1 MNENADEQKKNI
13 DDVENSEELKK
24 EMLKPI
30 VKSKSETDKELQ
42 DLEVETTAVE
52 LAVAV
57 AKHYFFTLSLRS
69 PNLQKIFNNDASFY
83 G

>member
-1 MNENADEQKKNI
+1 MNENADEQKKDI

-42 DLEVETTAVE
+42 DLEVETTAGG
-52 LAVAV
+52 
-57 AKHYFFTLSLRS
+57 S
-69 PNLQKIFNNDASFY
+69 
-83 G
+83 GGGGG

>member
-1 MNENADEQKKNI
+1 MTIYLIYYVKQTYFNMNGNGEEELKKNI

-42 DLEVETTAVE
+42 DLEVETTAGG
-52 LAVAV
+52 
-57 AKHYFFTLSLRS
+57 S
-69 PNLQKIFNNDASFY
+69 
-83 G
+83 GGGGG

>member
-1 MNENADEQKKNI
+1 MNENADEQKKEI

-42 DLEVETTAVE
+42 DLEVETTGGG
-52 LAVAV
+52 
-57 AKHYFFTLSLRS
+57 
-69 PNLQKIFNNDASFY
+69 I
-83 G
+83 GGGGG

>member
-1 MNENADEQKKNI
+1 MNGNGEEQKKNI

-42 DLEVETTAVE
+42 DLEVETTAGG
-52 LAVAV
+52 
-57 AKHYFFTLSLRS
+57 
-69 PNLQKIFNNDASFY
+69 I
-83 G
+83 GGGGG

>member
-1 MNENADEQKKNI
+1 MTIYLIYYIKQTYFNMNENADEQKKDI

-42 DLEVETTAVE
+42 DLEVETTGWWNWRWRW
-52 LAVAV
+52 LNTIFL
-57 AKHYFFTLSLRS
+57 HYH
-69 PNLQKIFNNDASFY
+69 
-83 G
+83 